1 MGLLIALI
9 ILLASSYVLKP
20 YVVGRFSSNAT
31 TFNYGVFF
39 RVAGT
44 STYIFYAYNFSGG
57 GVDAWIY
64 DNYAAEFAS
73 YFRRLD
79 LSPFYDERL
88 WRNGQFF
95 YTNFVAYPAAI
106 FMIFTFDSEF
116 GTFLLFSTICFIGL
130 SFLFLSFRN
139 NYYYLNEKSVLIWL
153 FFFPA
158 LWFWTSTIGKDAF
171 MFLGMGIMCIGISNR
186 RLNYAYILLGLFVLY
201 AFRPPTAYVA
211 LIALGTFFVLNLKDN
226 TLVKMFKVALGL
238 GIIVVLANY
247 LSDLWGIEEFSNEQI
262 AQLQQG
268 TLRHNAYGGGVLDEK
283 RGGLT
288 SIPRGIVDV
297 LMRPF
302 LWEVRNPLTFA
313 SSLEINSVLLLLLWK
328 RKSVV
333 TFIRSSLKNRLSTF
347 VISFVLVYTITV
359 GLFENNIGLI
369 ARHRTIIF
377 PFLFLMAFSEDL
389 KIKNAFVKLRRS
401 QIYREKFLNAN
412 LTDFR
417 KPSK

>member
-9 ILLASSYVLKP
+9 ILIGSSYVLKP
-20 YVVGRFSSNAT
+20 YVVGRFRFNAN

-39 RVAGT
+39 RIAGT
-44 STYIFYAYNFSGG
+44 ATYIFYAYNFSGG

-88 WRNGQFF
+88 WRNGEFF

-106 FMIFTFDSEF
+106 FMIFTFDNEF
-116 GTFLLFSTICFIGL
+116 GTFLLFSSICFIGL
-130 SFLFLSFRN
+130 CFLFLSFRT
-139 NYYYLNEKSVLIWL
+139 NYYFLNEKSMLIWL
-153 FFFPA
+153 LFFPA

-171 MFLGMGIMCIGISNR
+171 MFLGMGIMCLGITNR
-186 RLNYAYILLGLFVLY
+186 RLNYVYILLGLFVLY

-211 LIALGTFFVLNLKDN
+211 LIALGTYFVLNLRDN
-226 TLVKMFKVALGL
+226 ILVKMIKVALGL
-238 GIIVVLANY
+238 GIIILLANY
-247 LSDLWGIEEFSNEQI
+247 LSDLWGLEEFTNEQI
-262 AQLQQG
+262 AELQQG

-302 LWEVRNPLTFA
+302 IWEIRNPLTLA
-313 SSLEINSVLLLLLWK
+313 SSLEINSVLLLLIWK

-333 TFIRSSLKNRLSTF
+333 TFIKRSLTNRLSTF
-347 VISFVLVYTITV
+347 VISFVLVYVITV

-377 PFLFLMAFSEDL
+377 PFLFLIAFSEDM
-389 KIKNAFVKLRRS
+389 KIKHAFLKLRKS
-401 QIYREKFLNAN
+401 QIRRWKFRNVD
-412 LTDFR
+412 LTGLQ